1 MCKKTCIFHHCRAV
15 TKIHSCTVC
24 TWYIAKQL
32 CTYKLTLIISLF
44 SLQINFDLI
53 IMIFNVR
60 IWNEMLTISVCLARH
75 NFIVSKSCKSYLS
88 CDAFWEKLHT
98 TNTPQFIYV
107 FFIKNSE
114 NLMKKCP
121 SLKRKIF
128 VPGEWNWIEFFTY
141 T

>member
-1 MCKKTCIFHHCRAV
+1 MELYLILLFIAIGSISQYGSVPYTTLKSNLLCSTAVYLRSLKSIFNLNYVRITCVKKTCIFHHCRAV

-60 IWNEMLTISVCLARH
+60 IWNEMLTISVCLA
-75 NFIVSKSCKSYLS
+75 S
-88 CDAFWEKLHT
+88 
-98 TNTPQFIYV
+98 Q
-107 FFIKNSE
+107 
-114 NLMKKCP
+114 
-121 SLKRKIF
+121 
-128 VPGEWNWIEFFTY
+128 
-141 T
+141 